1 MDVIRWFDRVLR
13 SIGRNGGSSIR
24 EPVIRLFFMESILL
38 TTIFAAWYL
47 SGPLSPFGLMS
58 ILIAAFYVLGIH
70 RVWSENEKLRREI
83 AQRIIDD
90 DPDQHPDLRLNVLI
104 VSMHLIVIVP
114 LLLWR
119 LNDVFNIYSV
129 PEDAT
134 GMDWWLFGI
143 DLLSRSLL
151 DWAEV
156 YEVKWSRI
164 EPDAWMGRHIVLAL
178 LILIDVLLI
187 QSILRLL
194 SIHRTIRE
202 GVLAAGRD
210 PETAARIGRRVNTP
224 LVRSI
229 LDDSTDEER
238 KNRIRALALTG
249 SSEDAM
255 RIWPLLNESDLRSEI
270 LATLVRIGPLTLT
283 DRLLSS
289 DSTALRLA
297 AIQWLKIVDEDEA
310 WERIA
315 RTANDPDSA
324 VRASVIVAI
333 DSAPIRYAI
342 PVIIR
347 LVRDTDDNVALEASR
362 QLRKLDD
369 AETLLRISRP
379 LLDTGSS
386 GVKIHTIDA
395 LSQIED
401 GRVVSLIVSM
411 FDDSDENVR
420 SAAQQAIEHLKRIA
434 SS

>member
-210 PETAARIGRRVNTP
+210 PETAARIGRRVNIP

-249 SSEDAM
+249 SSEEAM
-255 RIWPLLNESDLRSEI
+255 RIWPLLNESDLCSEI

>member
-249 SSEDAM
+249 SSEEAM
-255 RIWPLLNESDLRSEI
+255 RIWPLLNESDLCSEI

-315 RTANDPDSA
+315 RTTNDPDSA

>member
-1 MDVIRWFDRVLR
+1 
-13 SIGRNGGSSIR
+13 
-24 EPVIRLFFMESILL
+24 
-38 TTIFAAWYL
+38 
-47 SGPLSPFGLMS
+47 
-58 ILIAAFYVLGIH
+58 
-70 RVWSENEKLRREI
+70 
-83 AQRIIDD
+83 
-90 DPDQHPDLRLNVLI
+90 
-104 VSMHLIVIVP
+104 
-114 LLLWR
+114 
-119 LNDVFNIYSV
+119 
-129 PEDAT
+129 
-134 GMDWWLFGI
+134 
-143 DLLSRSLL
+143 
-151 DWAEV
+151 
-156 YEVKWSRI
+156 
-164 EPDAWMGRHIVLAL
+164 
-178 LILIDVLLI
+178 
-187 QSILRLL
+187 
-194 SIHRTIRE
+194 
-202 GVLAAGRD
+202 
-210 PETAARIGRRVNTP
+210 
-224 LVRSI
+224 
-229 LDDSTDEER
+229 
-238 KNRIRALALTG
+238 
-249 SSEDAM
+249 M

-315 RTANDPDSA
+315 RTTNDPDSA

-347 LVRDTDDNVALEASR
+347 LVRDTDADVALEASR